1 VSITKDI
8 DSRDIGGGASEA
20 NDPSHMFGF
29 RTDVDLPGRVELN
42 LFLRGIGELPN
53 PRVPAYTELNGRIGW
68 RPTEHLEVALAG
80 QDLLHDHHPEFGGL
94 TPRRIEFE
102 RSVRVLAT
110 FRY

>member
-1 VSITKDI
+1 
-8 DSRDIGGGASEA
+8 
-20 NDPSHMFGF
+20 
-29 RTDVDLPGRVELN
+29 
-42 LFLRGIGELPN
+42 
-53 PRVPAYTELNGRIGW
+53 LNGRVGW